1 MLPYDCHHPNSPEVC
16 TTRSVLDALGD
27 GGSIVL
33 GGGRLVTE
41 FAKTDRIL
49 GEMLGLIGAVVVGG
63 IGFVVKSAADN
74 LDPDGD
80 DQNPQ

>member
-1 MLPYDCHHPNSPEVC
+1 VSWMLLATAGLSFW
-16 TTRSVLDALGD
+16 A
-27 GGSIVL
+27 
-33 GGGRLVTE
+33 GGRLVTE